1 KKRWKSSRACTPKQR
16 RSPMS
21 EPEME
26 QLPPDNA
33 SPQGDQEEEI
43 SWADAMEDLERQK
56 QMIRDQAKV
65 PGYPAAPESSASKPS
80 LSPGSELPN
89 LQFILDIPLQVT
101 VELGRKRLLVHDLLQ
116 LSQGSVIELTKQ
128 IGEPFEVLINQKL
141 IARGEIV
148 VINDKFGVRITDIIS
163 PMERVQQLQWGQ
175 GKEEAMGRG
184 GVVGACMLCLLI
196 GGVTVSQAAEPAAPT
211 PAAQSMPQPPNGER
225 FLQNVISQSI
235 GQGNSAPV

>member
-1 KKRWKSSRACTPKQR
+1 
-16 RSPMS
+16 
-21 EPEME
+21 ME

-33 SPQGDQEEEI
+33 PQQDDPEEGF
-43 SWADAMEDLERQK
+43 SWADTMEDLERQK
-56 QMIRDQAKV
+56 QIMQDQTKIQAS
-65 PGYPAAPESSASKPS
+65 ALAPELGMAKALS
-80 LSPGSELPN
+80 LSPELPN

-163 PMERVQQLQWGQ
+163 PLERVQQLQ
-175 GKEEAMGRG
+175 
-184 GVVGACMLCLLI
+184 
-196 GGVTVSQAAEPAAPT
+196 
-211 PAAQSMPQPPNGER
+211 
-225 FLQNVISQSI
+225 
-235 GQGNSAPV
+235 

>member
-1 KKRWKSSRACTPKQR
+1 
-16 RSPMS
+16 MS

-26 QLPPDNA
+26 QLPADNA
-33 SPQGDQEEEI
+33 PQQGEPEEEI

-56 QMIRDQAKV
+56 QMIQDQTKAQARPV
-65 PGYPAAPESSASKPS
+65 APESSASKPS
-80 LSPGSELPN
+80 LSPGPELPN

-148 VINDKFGVRITDIIS
+148 VINDKFG
-163 PMERVQQLQWGQ
+163 E
-175 GKEEAMGRG
+175 
-184 GVVGACMLCLLI
+184 
-196 GGVTVSQAAEPAAPT
+196 
-211 PAAQSMPQPPNGER
+211 GE
-225 FLQNVISQSI
+225 
-235 GQGNSAPV
+235 

>member
-1 KKRWKSSRACTPKQR
+1 
-16 RSPMS
+16 MS

-26 QLPPDNA
+26 QLPRDNA
-33 SPQGDQEEEI
+33 PQQDDQEGEI

-56 QMIRDQAKV
+56 QMIQDQAKAQAQ
-65 PGYPAAPESSASKPS
+65 PLAPESSASKFA
-80 LSPGSELPN
+80 LNHGSELPN

-163 PMERVQQLQWGQ
+163 PLERVQQLQ
-175 GKEEAMGRG
+175 
-184 GVVGACMLCLLI
+184 
-196 GGVTVSQAAEPAAPT
+196 
-211 PAAQSMPQPPNGER
+211 
-225 FLQNVISQSI
+225 
-235 GQGNSAPV
+235 

>member
-1 KKRWKSSRACTPKQR
+1 
-16 RSPMS
+16 MS

-26 QLPPDNA
+26 QLPPNNA
-33 SPQGDQEEEI
+33 PQEGDQEEEI

-56 QMIRDQAKV
+56 QMIQEQAKAQAQ
-65 PGYPAAPESSASKPS
+65 PAALEVSVSKPS
-80 LSPGSELPN
+80 PSPSSELPN

-163 PMERVQQLQWGQ
+163 PMERVQQLQ
-175 GKEEAMGRG
+175 
-184 GVVGACMLCLLI
+184 
-196 GGVTVSQAAEPAAPT
+196 
-211 PAAQSMPQPPNGER
+211 
-225 FLQNVISQSI
+225 
-235 GQGNSAPV
+235 

>member
-1 KKRWKSSRACTPKQR
+1 
-16 RSPMS
+16 MS
-21 EPEME
+21 EPEIE

-33 SPQGDQEEEI
+33 PQQDDQEEES

-56 QMIRDQAKV
+56 QMIQDQTKAQARS
-65 PGYPAAPESSASKPS
+65 AAPESSMSKASP
-80 LSPGSELPN
+80 SPGPELPN
-89 LQFILDIPLQVT
+89 LQFILDIPLLVT

-163 PMERVQQLQWGQ
+163 PLERVQQLQ
-175 GKEEAMGRG
+175 
-184 GVVGACMLCLLI
+184 
-196 GGVTVSQAAEPAAPT
+196 
-211 PAAQSMPQPPNGER
+211 
-225 FLQNVISQSI
+225 
-235 GQGNSAPV
+235 